1 MKKINIV
8 EQKKIMVEILS
19 YFDKVCRQNNINY
32 SLIGGSLIGAIRHQ
46 GIIPWDD
53 DIDVILSRDNYLKII
68 EILEKDDDARFKIL
82 TKIIPRII
90 FFHFLN

>member
-32 SLIGGSLIGAIRHQ
+32 SLIGGSLIG
-46 GIIPWDD
+46 
-53 DIDVILSRDNYLKII
+53 NY
-68 EILEKDDDARFKIL
+68 
-82 TKIIPRII
+82 TMG
-90 FFHFLN
+90 